1 MWSIFLNSIS
11 VFFVGLIFLSVSFY
25 MFKYKFKETINKFIC
40 LFFLI
45 VGCIMVSAF
54 NFQENKQAI
63 RVYNILLDENTVNKI
78 SSITIVPFKDTRFCE
93 TINQQKI
100 VIKKES
106 EIEIISKELIKIKSI
121 NPNMSTIKTI
131 KLNIELNNGN
141 LIVLSVMKISHYD
154 LYLIDILINDKVRGR
169 YSSENIW
176 EILYEITKNDFFSN
190 I

>member
-1 MWSIFLNSIS
+1 MACAPQLYFLEAQ
-11 VFFVGLIFLSVSFY
+11 GY
-25 MFKYKFKETINKFIC
+25 YINQ
-40 LFFLI
+40 
-45 VGCIMVSAF
+45 
-54 NFQENKQAI
+54 N
-63 RVYNILLDENTVNKI
+63 
-78 SSITIVPFKDTRFCE
+78 ITIQD
-93 TINQQKI
+93 NQATMTLDVNVAISQLRHNKHVNAKIFEKI